1 MTARRPAIVD
11 TNVVVSGLLT
21 SKPEAPTRQVL
32 AGMLAGAFPF
42 LLSVELLAEY
52 RDVLLRPAIQ
62 ARHKLDEPEIER
74 LLENLVKEAIIRAP
88 DRTVMA
94 PDLDDQHI
102 WDLLSSHPQALLV
115 TGDRQLVDSAPSGM
129 SVLSPAAFV
138 ELLRPAA
145 DSTS

>member
-94 PDLDDQHI
+94 PDPDDQHI